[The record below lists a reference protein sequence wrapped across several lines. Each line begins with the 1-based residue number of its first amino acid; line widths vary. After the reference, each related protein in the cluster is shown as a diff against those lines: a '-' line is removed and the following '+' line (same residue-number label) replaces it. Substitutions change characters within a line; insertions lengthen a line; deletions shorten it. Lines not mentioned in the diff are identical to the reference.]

1 MCLCL
6 YIYVLYGCLG
16 SVEDI
21 QREIWPKCASVQ
33 LALNRFHTLFH
44 PRRVRLQYAI
54 ALDSTREQRKP
65 KAECIW
71 RAIGI
76 GVNCIRRTQCLDW
89 VNCYN
94 LNFIAYN
101 FYVFISNLL
110 LLCNEWARQPFRI
123 ESAFCNFNKIIRME
137 WNWIKLNGIGR
148 SSNTWLLPAIRIFQ
162 INATRLEWAWEWC
175 SCGTYILLSSD
186 AK

>member
-1 MCLCL
+1 MPAYTSNPCYSLTYTVRQCMGAQAMFHVPYIL
-6 YIYVLYGCLG
+6 RPTQCSTDEKENSLPTDHTNRIVCTHVSMSIYIYVLCGCLG

-44 PRRVRLQYAI
+44 PRRVRLQCAI

-76 GVNCIRRTQCLDW
+76 GVNCIRRTQCLD
-89 VNCYN
+89 
-94 LNFIAYN
+94 
-101 FYVFISNLL
+101 
-110 LLCNEWARQPFRI
+110 
-123 ESAFCNFNKIIRME
+123 
-137 WNWIKLNGIGR
+137 
-148 SSNTWLLPAIRIFQ
+148 
-162 INATRLEWAWEWC
+162 
-175 SCGTYILLSSD
+175 
-186 AK
+186 